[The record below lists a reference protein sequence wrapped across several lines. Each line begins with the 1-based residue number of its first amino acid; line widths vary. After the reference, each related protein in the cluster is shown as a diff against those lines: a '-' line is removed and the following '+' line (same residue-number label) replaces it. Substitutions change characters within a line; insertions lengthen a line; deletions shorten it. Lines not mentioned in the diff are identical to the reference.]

1 MRKNSEI
8 NYRCD
13 SVNEIVP
20 TKEKVCHGGV
30 INRKSDH
37 VKKEKMENSTSK
49 REKSGNSTSSFTFTS
64 CRNIR
69 ILIANISIA

>member
-13 SVNEIVP
+13 SVNEIIP

-30 INRKSDH
+30 INGKSDH
-37 VKKEKMENSTSK
+37 VKKEEKENSTSK
-49 REKSGNSTSSFTFTS
+49 REKK
-64 CRNIR
+64 
-69 ILIANISIA
+69 

>member
-20 TKEKVCHGGV
+20 TKEKVCPGGV
-30 INRKSDH
+30 INGKSDH
-37 VKKEKMENSTSK
+37 VKKEKEENSTSK
-49 REKSGNSTSSFTFTS
+49 REKKMITLHPVS
-64 CRNIR
+64 RLQVVK
-69 ILIANISIA
+69 ILEF